1 MKTTRLISAMLL
13 LALCPTCSRQTSSTP
28 EPKLPRTTEGPAH
41 VKPVP
46 VPLVFFFGD
55 QYKRLFIRLSGDDW
69 KLDEAVLGK
78 PALEYHQDVVT
89 ISRTTTEKSPLSG
102 THIDIYRDST
112 KACSQ
117 TVGDL
122 VVLSRAYP
130 HFGARDDL
138 GVPSEQGKVP
148 NPKFADLL
156 SQASHHLAVG
166 FDDCG
171 TRPAGGVNEFI
182 WARPTALGEPV
193 IWTPVGEEDGI
204 VKALKPRVAELVMA
218 LDFGK
223 TAGEYAKRNPEEM
236 LVVTTSVFGNPAA
249 QEYLVEDHHQIGETT
264 CGGDGHEL
272 WSLWR
277 VVEGKPQLLWSEDMK
292 RKVRLAADLDNDG
305 FLEIVTQDGYYGNE
319 RTLWRLR
326 EGKLDKIKED
336 KYPFNDC
343 GC

>member
-1 MKTTRLISAMLL
+1 MKTTKIIVAMLL
-13 LALCPTCSRQTSSTP
+13 FTLCATCSRQTSSTP
-28 EPKLPRTTEGPAH
+28 DPKLPRTTEGPAQ
-41 VKPVP
+41 VKPTP

-55 QYKRLFIRLSGDDW
+55 QYQRLFIRLSGEDW
-69 KLDEAVLGK
+69 KLNDAGLGK
-78 PALEYHQDVVT
+78 PALEYYRDVVT
-89 ISRTTTEKSPLSG
+89 LSRTTTEKIPLSG
-102 THIDIYRDST
+102 TQIDIYRDAT
-112 KACSQ
+112 KACSK

-122 VVLSRAYP
+122 VVVSRAYP
-130 HFGARDDL
+130 HFGVRDDL
-138 GVPSEQGKVP
+138 GVSTEQGKVL
-148 NPKFADLL
+148 NPKFDDLL
-156 SQASHHLAVG
+156 SQASHYLGAG

-171 TRPAGGVNEFI
+171 ARQAEHVNEFI
-182 WARPTALGEPV
+182 WARPTALGDPV
-193 IWTPVGEEDGI
+193 IWIPAKDDAEI
-204 VKALKPRVAELVMA
+204 VKTLKPRVAELVMA

-223 TAGEYAKRNPEEM
+223 KAGEYAKRNPEE
-236 LVVTTSVFGNPAA
+236 LPVVTTSVFGNPAA
-249 QEYLVEDHHQIGETT
+249 AEYLVEDHHQVGETT

-277 VVEGKPQLLWSEDMK
+277 VVEGKPRLLWSEDMK
-292 RKVRLAADLDNDG
+292 RKVLLAADLDNDG